1 MPTLRAFRGLFENV
15 IRHARIS
22 AGYPIEKMIKMKLGA
37 LGIAAFAALNQ
48 SLGLVYRRML
58 DKYHNLFLGRWIKK
72 VAHGA
77 RSLAPG
83 HDGCTRIHF
92 NGPAGVNEDDVRE
105 LLSITNE
112 KNHNNTYRCDDS

>member
-1 MPTLRAFRGLFENV
+1 MTSACWFKNAFRAVPPENRPV
-15 IRHARIS
+15 
-22 AGYPIEKMIKMKLGA
+22 PQK
-37 LGIAAFAALNQ
+37 
-48 SLGLVYRRML
+48 VYRRPVMRRQEPAERSRYICGTSLESSML
-58 DKYHNLFLGRWIKK
+58 
-72 VAHGA
+72 
-77 RSLAPG
+77 LAPG

>member
-1 MPTLRAFRGLFENV
+1 LQPSQLS
-15 IRHARIS
+15 IS
-22 AGYPIEKMIKMKLGA
+22 RSA
-37 LGIAAFAALNQ
+37 LCIVER
-48 SLGLVYRRML
+48 S
-58 DKYHNLFLGRWIKK
+58 KYHNLFLGRWIKK